1 MRTLVSSIA
10 TAGILRSTKTIRHKY
25 CKQLQSFYITFRRAA
40 TRIKEVASSVDV
52 VQGAMLTRHS
62 SLRTTLID
70 PFPNIQPLVKAGA
83 VNAAS
88 K

>member
-25 CKQLQSFYITFRRAA
+25 S

-52 VQGAMLTRHS
+52 VQRAMLTRHS